1 MMNSLITIAAFLV
14 TIGLL
19 VAVHEFGHYWVARK
33 LGIKVL
39 RFSIGF
45 GKQIWTIRG
54 KDDDKVEYSLSLI
67 PLGGYVKMLDE
78 REGEVDPAE
87 RHRAFNVQPVWKR
100 FLVVLAGPMF
110 NFIFAIL
117 AFASTYL
124 VGVDSVRPYLDAPL
138 PNTPAAVSGF
148 EAGDRV
154 TKINDTEV
162 QSLNQLRL
170 TLLNE
175 YLATRQLTVE
185 VETAN
190 GAARTRNLN
199 LEGIALLEDEGDHL
213 AKTGLQVE
221 RPKSIPVVMEAM
233 PGSAAEAAGLQPEDR
248 ILAMDGQAI
257 TSTLEFST
265 YINARADQPV
275 DLRISRDGVESDIV
289 ITPKPSVVEGK
300 TVGLLGIRMARLI
313 EEGIRERLLFTSR
326 SSVGDALYKGAVE
339 TWDLSVMTLRVM
351 GRLITGEASIKNISG
366 PITIANYAGKSALIG
381 FSVFMSFLAIV
392 SLSLGVLNLLP
403 VPMLDGG
410 HLLYYLIEIVK
421 GSPVSEKVEEIGM
434 RIGMAMVGVLM
445 VLAIYNDI
453 TRLVS

>member
-1 MMNSLITIAAFLV
+1 
-14 TIGLL
+14 
-19 VAVHEFGHYWVARK
+19 
-33 LGIKVL
+33 
-39 RFSIGF
+39 
-45 GKQIWTIRG
+45 
-54 KDDDKVEYSLSLI
+54 
-67 PLGGYVKMLDE
+67 
-78 REGEVDPAE
+78 
-87 RHRAFNVQPVWKR
+87 
-100 FLVVLAGPMF
+100 
-110 NFIFAIL
+110 
-117 AFASTYL
+117 
-124 VGVDSVRPYLDAPL
+124 
-138 PNTPAAVSGF
+138 
-148 EAGDRV
+148 
-154 TKINDTEV
+154 
-162 QSLNQLRL
+162 
-170 TLLNE
+170 
-175 YLATRQLTVE
+175 
-185 VETAN
+185 
-190 GAARTRNLN
+190 
-199 LEGIALLEDEGDHL
+199 
-213 AKTGLQVE
+213 
-221 RPKSIPVVMEAM
+221 
-233 PGSAAEAAGLQPEDR
+233 
-248 ILAMDGQAI
+248 MDGQAI

-300 TVGLLGIRMARLI
+300 TVGLLGIRMARLM

>member
-45 GKQIWTIRG
+45 GKQIWTVKG

-78 REGEVDPAE
+78 REGDVDPAE

-117 AFASTYL
+117 AFASTYMI
-124 VGVDSVRPYLDAPL
+124 GVDSVRPYLDAPL
-138 PNTPAAVSGF
+138 PNTPAAISGF

-175 YLATRQLTVE
+175 YLATQQLTIE
-185 VETAN
+185 VETAMN
-190 GAARTRNLN
+190 AHPDISECAAVEVSVKADVSVIGLFYVAADDLDSDQLAEFASQRLARYKCPRIYTRI
-199 LEGIALLEDEGDHL
+199 E
-213 AKTGLQVE
+213 
-221 RPKSIPVVMEAM
+221 
-233 PGSAAEAAGLQPEDR
+233 
-248 ILAMDGQAI
+248 
-257 TSTLEFST
+257 TL
-265 YINARADQPV
+265 P
-275 DLRISRDGVESDIV
+275 
-289 ITPKPSVVEGK
+289 
-300 TVGLLGIRMARLI
+300 
-313 EEGIRERLLFTSR
+313 
-326 SSVGDALYKGAVE
+326 KGANGKIQRRV
-339 TWDLSVMTLRVM
+339 LRD
-351 GRLITGEASIKNISG
+351 T
-366 PITIANYAGKSALIG
+366 
-381 FSVFMSFLAIV
+381 
-392 SLSLGVLNLLP
+392 
-403 VPMLDGG
+403 
-410 HLLYYLIEIVK
+410 
-421 GSPVSEKVEEIGM
+421 
-434 RIGMAMVGVLM
+434 
-445 VLAIYNDI
+445 
-453 TRLVS
+453 